1 MSTPHQLRRP
11 ATPEAI
17 DHAFGLFKSK
27 AKRNIDLSQF
37 TTYKVGGSA
46 ALHMV
51 VSSVDDLYL
60 VSAVLAEVEL
70 PILVIGRGSNLL
82 ISDSGF
88 KGLALTIGGLA
99 DYVDLPNRDEDPEV
113 EPIALFGGSVA
124 LPVAARQSVARGLT
138 GFEWGVGVP
147 GSVGGAVRMNA
158 GGHGSDM
165 ASSLTSVR
173 MFHLRKGLEAHVNA
187 VDLGL
192 RFRGSALDD
201 HHVVLSATV
210 DLEWSKA
217 PEASEAELQEV
228 VRWRRE
234 NQPGGQN
241 AGSVFVNP
249 EPGKVSAGAVIDE
262 LGMRGLRVGS
272 AQVSEKHA
280 NFIQAD
286 VGGSAQDVV
295 ALMAEVRRRVR
306 DERGYVLRSE
316 IRLVGFEDETDPAVV
331 DLINKDS
338 DVGVSTIRL
347 EQVFEKSSTAN
358 ETTDGT
364 IPVSVLNGEVVR
376 IIDSDVS
383 DEVLEELRDAF
394 GRDATRDVTRS
405 ITRDSTSGVARDA
418 TIVPITSATGNQT
431 SPTVAPSDGP
441 VQPAERVVIVDDDL
455 RIVTD
460 DDFPADTMSQ
470 SVHRAP
476 TSTRVAIF
484 DDESLPGSG
493 DGSAESAVIIDGT
506 AWTELSFARRV
517 INGAKQ
523 LFTMR
528 GVNRRKQL
536 LVVGGSLVASV
547 VLVLIVLASPLVAV
561 RSIDVEG
568 ARYANATL
576 IETVSKS
583 LRGKSVLTVDT
594 NAAQKLLETD
604 PWIESVRI
612 KTYLPSRAVIEI
624 NERVPV
630 AWFLGVDNQGRVID
644 QDGRVLAVVNG
655 RPTEYMLIDGI
666 GPNLIAGAMASE
678 SYKAAAQLAMSLPD
692 EIRPVVKNMGV
703 NGPNQVTMT
712 LLTGAVVKF
721 GEPVD
726 LRNKLVNV
734 VVILRRQDINQI
746 AGIDVSSGT
755 PVVSSP

>member
-1 MSTPHQLRRP
+1 VSTPHQLRRP
-11 ATPEAI
+11 ATPEAVE
-17 DHAFGLFKSK
+17 HAFDLFKSK
-27 AKRNIDLSQF
+27 AKRNVDLSQF
-37 TTYKVGGSA
+37 TTYKVGGTA
-46 ALHMV
+46 ALHMM
-51 VSSVDDLYL
+51 VSSIDDLYL

-99 DYVDLPNRDEDPEV
+99 DYVDLPNRDEEPEV

-210 DLEWSKA
+210 DLEWSKS

-316 IRLVGFEDETDPAVV
+316 IRLVGFEDETDSAIV

-338 DVGVSTIRL
+338 EVGVSTIRL
-347 EQVFEKSSTAN
+347 EQVFDKSSTAN

-364 IPVSVLNGEVVR
+364 IPVSVLNGEVIR

-394 GRDATRDVTRS
+394 GRDVTRD
-405 ITRDSTSGVARDA
+405 ITRDITSGVARDA
-418 TIVPITSATGNQT
+418 TIVPITSAT
-431 SPTVAPSDGP
+431 SDKP
-441 VQPAERVVIVDDDL
+441 AQPAERVVIVDDDL

-484 DDESLPGSG
+484 DDELMPGG
-493 DGSAESAVIIDGT
+493 DVDGSSSGAVIIDGT

-517 INGAKQ
+517 INGTKQ
-523 LFTMR
+523 LIKMR

-536 LVVGGSLVASV
+536 LVVGGSLVAGV
-547 VLVLIVLASPLVAV
+547 VVILIVLASPIVAV
-561 RSIDVEG
+561 RNIDIEG
-568 ARYANATL
+568 AKYANATL

-612 KTYLPSRAVIEI
+612 KTYLPGRAVIEI

-655 RPTEYMLIDGI
+655 RPTEYMLIDGT

>member
-11 ATPEAI
+11 ATPDAI
-17 DHAFGLFKSK
+17 EHAFGLFSAK
-27 AKRNIDLSQF
+27 AKRNVDLAQF
-37 TTYKVGGSA
+37 TTYKVGGTA
-46 ALHMV
+46 ALHMM
-51 VSSVDDLYL
+51 VSSIDDLYL

-88 KGLALTIGGLA
+88 KGLAITMSGLA
-99 DYVDLPNRDEDPEV
+99 DYVDLPNRDEDPGV

-173 MFHLRKGLEAHVNA
+173 MFHLRKGREAHVNA

-210 DLEWSKA
+210 DLEWSKS

-249 EPGKVSAGAVIDE
+249 EPGKVSAGAVIDD
-262 LGMRGLRVGS
+262 LGMRGMRVGS
-272 AQVSEKHA
+272 AEVSEKHA

-286 VGGSAQDVV
+286 VGGNAQDVV

-316 IRLVGFEDETDPAVV
+316 IRLIGFEDETDPVIV

-338 DVGVSTIRL
+338 EIGVSTIRL
-347 EQVFEKSSTAN
+347 EQVFDKSSTAN

-394 GRDATRDVTRS
+394 GRDAT
-405 ITRDSTSGVARDA
+405 
-418 TIVPITSATGNQT
+418 IVPITSATGNQT
-431 SPTVAPSDGP
+431 SPTLAPINKP

-476 TSTRVAIF
+476 TSTRIAIF
-484 DDESLPGSG
+484 DDESLPGSSDDSA
-493 DGSAESAVIIDGT
+493 DGAVIIDGT

-517 INGAKQ
+517 INGTKQ

-536 LVVGGSLVASV
+536 LVVGSSLVASV
-547 VLVLIVLASPLVAV
+547 VFVLIVLASPLVAV
-561 RSIDVEG
+561 RNVDIEG
-568 ARYANATL
+568 AKYANATL

-612 KTYLPSRAVIEI
+612 KTYLPGRAVIEI
-624 NERVPV
+624 NERTPV

-655 RPTEYMLIDGI
+655 RPTEYMLIDGT
-666 GPNLIAGAMASE
+666 GPNLIAGAIASE

>member
-11 ATPEAI
+11 ATSEAI
-17 DHAFGLFKSK
+17 DHAFGLFNAK
-27 AKRNIDLSQF
+27 AKRDVDLSQY
-37 TTYKVGGSA
+37 TTYKVGGTA
-46 ALHMV
+46 ALHMTV
-51 VSSVDDLYL
+51 ASIDDLYL
-60 VSAVLAEVEL
+60 VGAVLAEVEL
-70 PILVIGRGSNLL
+70 PVLVIGRGSNLL

-88 KGLALTIGGLA
+88 HGLALTIGGLA
-99 DYVDLPNRDEDPEV
+99 DYVDLPNRDEDPNV

-124 LPVAARQSVARGLT
+124 LPVASRQSVARGLT

-210 DLEWSKA
+210 DLEWSKSQ
-217 PEASEAELQEV
+217 EASEAELQEV

-249 EPGKVSAGAVIDE
+249 EPGKVSAGEVIDE
-262 LGMRGLRVGS
+262 LGMRGLRIGS

-286 VGGSAQDVV
+286 ENGSALDVV
-295 ALMAEVRRRVR
+295 ALMAEIRRRVR

-316 IRLVGFEDETDPAVV
+316 IRLVGFEDATDPAIVE
-331 DLINKDS
+331 LLNKDS
-338 DVGVSTIRL
+338 EVGVSTIRL
-347 EQVFEKSSTAN
+347 EQVFEKSSTSH

-364 IPVSVLNGEVVR
+364 IPVSVLNGEVIR
-376 IIDSDVS
+376 IIDSDLS
-383 DEVLEELRDAF
+383 EEVLEELREAF
-394 GRDATRDVTRS
+394 GRDATRD
-405 ITRDSTSGVARDA
+405 ITRDA
-418 TIVPITSATGNQT
+418 TIVPITSATSNPT
-431 SPTVAPSDGP
+431 SPSTVPDAEPIA
-441 VQPAERVVIVDDDL
+441 PAERVVIVDDDL

-484 DDESLPGSG
+484 DDELMPGG
-493 DGSAESAVIIDGT
+493 DVDGSSSGAVIIDGT
-506 AWTELSFARRV
+506 AWSELSLARRV

-523 LFTMR
+523 LVNMR

-536 LVVGGSLVASV
+536 LIVGGSLVAGV
-547 VLVLIVLASPLVAV
+547 VLILIVLASPIVAV
-561 RSIDVEG
+561 RNIDIEG
-568 ARYANATL
+568 AKYANSTL

-612 KTYLPSRAVIEI
+612 KTYLPGRAVIEI
-624 NERVPV
+624 QERLPV

-655 RPTEYMLIDGI
+655 RPTEYMLIDGT

-678 SYKAAAQLAMSLPD
+678 SYAAAAQLAMSLPD
-692 EIRPVVKNMGV
+692 EIRPVVRNMGV

-712 LLTGAVVKF
+712 LITGAVVKF

>member
-1 MSTPHQLRRP
+1 MSTPHHLRRP
-11 ATPEAI
+11 ATQEAI
-17 DHAFGLFKSK
+17 DHAFGLFNAK
-27 AKRNIDLSQF
+27 AKRNVDLSQY
-37 TTYKVGGSA
+37 TTYKVGGTA
-46 ALHMV
+46 ALHMTV
-51 VSSVDDLYL
+51 ASIDDLYL
-60 VSAVLAEVEL
+60 VSAVLAEVAL

-88 KGLALTIGGLA
+88 QGLALTIGGLA
-99 DYVDLPNRDEDPEV
+99 DYVDLPNREEDPEV

-210 DLEWSKA
+210 DLEWSKSQ
-217 PEASEAELQEV
+217 EASEAELQEV

-249 EPGKVSAGAVIDE
+249 EPGKVSAGEVIDE
-262 LGMRGLRVGS
+262 LGMRGLRIGS
-272 AQVSEKHA
+272 AHVSEKHA

-286 VGGSAQDVV
+286 ENGSAHDVV
-295 ALMAEVRRRVR
+295 ALMAEIRRRVR

-316 IRLVGFEDETDPAVV
+316 IRLVGFEDVTDPAIVE
-331 DLINKDS
+331 LLNKDS
-338 DVGVSTIRL
+338 EVGVSTIRL

-364 IPVSVLNGEVVR
+364 IPASVLNGEVIR
-376 IIDSDVS
+376 IVDADVS
-383 DEVLEELRDAF
+383 EEVLDELREAF
-394 GRDATRDVTRS
+394 GRDATRD
-405 ITRDSTSGVARDA
+405 ITRDA
-418 TIVPITSATGNQT
+418 TIVPITSAGSNAT
-431 SPTVAPSDGP
+431 SITQVPTSEPS
-441 VQPAERVVIVDDDL
+441 QPAERVVIVDDDL

-484 DDESLPGSG
+484 DDELMPGGLDDADVSASG
-493 DGSAESAVIIDGT
+493 GVIINGT
-506 AWTELSFARRV
+506 SWTELSPLRRF
-517 INGAKQ
+517 INGAKR
-523 LFTMR
+523 LVNMR
-528 GVNRRKQL
+528 GVNPRKQL
-536 LVVGGSLVASV
+536 LVAGGSLVAV
-547 VLVLIVLASPLVAV
+547 VVFVLIVLASPIVAV
-561 RSIDVEG
+561 RNIDIEG
-568 ARYANATL
+568 VKYANSTL

-604 PWIESVRI
+604 PWIESARI
-612 KTYLPSRAVIEI
+612 KTYLPGRAVIEI

-678 SYKAAAQLAMSLPD
+678 SYTAAAQLAMSLPD

-721 GEPVD
+721 GEPID

>member
-17 DHAFGLFKSK
+17 EHAFILFKSK
-27 AKRNIDLSQF
+27 AKRNVDLSQF
-37 TTYKVGGSA
+37 TTYKVGGTA
-46 ALHMV
+46 ALHMM
-51 VSSVDDLYL
+51 VSSIDDLYL

-99 DYVDLPNRDEDPEV
+99 DYVDLPNRDEEPEV

-165 ASSLTSVR
+165 ASSVTSVR

-210 DLEWSKA
+210 DLEWSKS

-262 LGMRGLRVGS
+262 LGMRGMRVGS
-272 AQVSEKHA
+272 AEVSEKHA

-286 VGGSAQDVV
+286 VDGSAQDVV

-316 IRLVGFEDETDPAVV
+316 IRLIGFEDETDPVIV

-338 DVGVSTIRL
+338 EIGVSTIRL
-347 EQVFEKSSTAN
+347 EQVFDKSSTAN

-394 GRDATRDVTRS
+394 GRDAT
-405 ITRDSTSGVARDA
+405 
-418 TIVPITSATGNQT
+418 IVPITSATGNQT
-431 SPTVAPSDGP
+431 SPTLAPSNKP

-476 TSTRVAIF
+476 TSTRIAIF
-484 DDESLPGSG
+484 DDESLPGSSDDSA
-493 DGSAESAVIIDGT
+493 DGAVIIDGT

-517 INGAKQ
+517 INGTKQ

-536 LVVGGSLVASV
+536 LVVGSSLVASV
-547 VLVLIVLASPLVAV
+547 VFVLIVLASPLVAV
-561 RSIDVEG
+561 RNIDIEG
-568 ARYANATL
+568 AKYANATL

>member
-17 DHAFGLFKSK
+17 DHAFGLFNAK
-27 AKRNIDLSQF
+27 AKRNVDLSQF
-37 TTYKVGGSA
+37 TTYKVGGTA
-46 ALHMV
+46 ALHMTV
-51 VSSVDDLYL
+51 ASIDDLYL

-88 KGLALTIGGLA
+88 RGLALTIGGLA
-99 DYVDLPNRDEDPEV
+99 DYVDLPNRDEDPNV
-113 EPIALFGGSVA
+113 EPIALFGGSIA
-124 LPVAARQSVARGLT
+124 LPVASRQSVARGLT

-210 DLEWSKA
+210 DLEWSKSQ
-217 PEASEAELQEV
+217 EASEAELQEV

-249 EPGKVSAGAVIDE
+249 EPGKVSAGEVIDE
-262 LGMRGLRVGS
+262 LGMRGLRIGS

-286 VGGSAQDVV
+286 ENGSANDVV
-295 ALMAEVRRRVR
+295 ALMAEIRRRVR

-316 IRLVGFEDETDPAVV
+316 IRLVGFEDATDPAIVE
-331 DLINKDS
+331 LLNKDS
-338 DVGVSTIRL
+338 EVGVSTIRL
-347 EQVFEKSSTAN
+347 EQVFDKSSTAN

-364 IPVSVLNGEVVR
+364 IPVSVLNGEVIR

-383 DEVLEELRDAF
+383 EEVLEELREAF
-394 GRDATRDVTRS
+394 GRDATRD
-405 ITRDSTSGVARDA
+405 ITRDA
-418 TIVPITSATGNQT
+418 TIVPITSATANPT
-431 SPTVAPSDGP
+431 SVTKVPNVEPVA
-441 VQPAERVVIVDDDL
+441 PAERVVIVDDDL

-484 DDESLPGSG
+484 DDEMNPGGEVDG
-493 DGSAESAVIIDGT
+493 DGSSSGAVIIGGT
-506 AWTELSFARRV
+506 AWTEMSLARRV

-523 LFTMR
+523 LTKMR

-536 LVVGGSLVASV
+536 LVVGGSLVAGV
-547 VLVLIVLASPLVAV
+547 VFVLIVLASPIVAV
-561 RSIDVEG
+561 RNIDVEG
-568 ARYANATL
+568 AKYANPTL

-612 KTYLPSRAVIEI
+612 KTYLPGRAVIEI

-655 RPTEYMLIDGI
+655 RPTEYMLIDGT
-666 GPNLIAGAMASE
+666 GPNLIAGAMAAE
-678 SYKAAAQLAMSLPD
+678 SYAAAAQLAMSLPD

>member
-1 MSTPHQLRRP
+1 VSTPHQLRRP
-11 ATPEAI
+11 ASPEAI

-27 AKRNIDLSQF
+27 AKRDVDVSQY
-37 TTYKVGGSA
+37 TTYKVGGNA
-46 ALHMV
+46 ALHTV
-51 VSSVDDLYL
+51 VTSLEDLYL

-88 KGLALTIGGLA
+88 QGLAMTLSGLA
-99 DYVDLPNRDEDPEV
+99 DYVDLPNREEDPEM

-173 MFHLRKGLEAHVNA
+173 LFHLRKGLEAHVNA

-201 HHVVLSATV
+201 HHIVLSATV
-210 DLEWSKA
+210 DLEWSQSQ
-217 PEASEAELQEV
+217 EASEAELQEV

-249 EPGKVSAGAVIDE
+249 EPGTVSAGAVIDE

-286 VGGSAQDVV
+286 EGGSARDVV
-295 ALMAEVRRRVR
+295 ALMAEIRRRVR

-316 IRLVGFEDETDPAVV
+316 IRLVGFENEVEPSVI
-331 DLINKDS
+331 DLLNKDS
-338 DVGVSTIRL
+338 EVGVSTIRL
-347 EQVFEKSSTAN
+347 EQVFDKSTVTN
-358 ETTDGT
+358 ETTDAS
-364 IPVSVLNGEVVR
+364 IPLLVLNGEVVR
-376 IIDSDVS
+376 IVDSDVS
-383 DEVLEELRDAF
+383 DEVLEELREAF
-394 GRDATRDVTRS
+394 GRDSTRD
-405 ITRDSTSGVARDA
+405 IARDA
-418 TIVPITSATGNQT
+418 TIVPITSATDIDASLT
-431 SPTVAPSDGP
+431 ESTHIELAPPT
-441 VQPAERVVIVDDDL
+441 ERVVIVDDDL

-484 DDESLPGSG
+484 DDELMPGDEADDDGSG
-493 DGSAESAVIIDGT
+493 PSAVIIDGT
-506 AWTELSFARRV
+506 AWAELSTVRRLM
-517 INGAKQ
+517 NGAKQ
-523 LFTMR
+523 LVKMR

-536 LVVGGSLVASV
+536 LVVGGSLVAFV
-547 VLVLIVLASPLVAV
+547 VFVLIVLASPIVAV
-561 RSIDVEG
+561 RNIDIQGVK
-568 ARYANATL
+568 YANTTL
-576 IETVSKS
+576 IQTVSKN

-604 PWIESVRI
+604 PWIESARI
-612 KTYLPSRAVIEI
+612 KTYLPGRAVIEVH
-624 NERVPV
+624 ERVPV
-630 AWFLGVDNQGRVID
+630 AWFLGIDNQGRVID
-644 QDGRVLAVVNG
+644 QNGRVLAVVNG
-655 RPTEYMLIDGI
+655 RPTEYMLIDGM

-678 SYKAAAQLAMSLPD
+678 SYAAAAQLAMSLPD

-712 LLTGAVVKF
+712 LLTGAIVKF

>member
-17 DHAFGLFKSK
+17 DHAFGLFNAK
-27 AKRNIDLSQF
+27 AKRNVDLSQY
-37 TTYKVGGSA
+37 TTYKVGGAA
-46 ALHMV
+46 ALHMLV
-51 VSSVDDLYL
+51 TSIDDLYL
-60 VSAVLAEVEL
+60 VSAVLAEVPL

-82 ISDSGF
+82 VSDSGF
-88 KGLALTIGGLA
+88 QGLALTISGLA
-99 DYVDLPNRDEDPEV
+99 DYVDLPNRDEDPEI

-210 DLEWSKA
+210 DLEWSKSQ
-217 PEASEAELQEV
+217 EASEAELQEV

-249 EPGKVSAGAVIDE
+249 EPGKVSAGEVIDE

-286 VGGSAQDVV
+286 ENGSAHDVV
-295 ALMAEVRRRVR
+295 ALMAEIRRRVR

-316 IRLVGFEDETDPAVV
+316 IRLVGFEDATDPAIVE
-331 DLINKDS
+331 LLNKDS
-338 DVGVSTIRL
+338 EVGVSTIRL
-347 EQVFEKSSTAN
+347 EQVFEKSSAAN

-364 IPVSVLNGEVVR
+364 IPAAVLNGDVIR
-376 IIDSDVS
+376 IVDSDVS
-383 DEVLEELRDAF
+383 DEVLEELREAF
-394 GRDATRDVTRS
+394 GRDSTRD
-405 ITRDSTSGVARDA
+405 ITRDA
-418 TIVPITSATGNQT
+418 TIVPITNAGNTATGLTQ
-431 SPTVAPSDGP
+431 APQQEPS
-441 VQPAERVVIVDDDL
+441 QPAERVVIVDDDL

-470 SVHRAP
+470 TVNRAP

-484 DDESLPGSG
+484 DDEIIPGG
-493 DGSAESAVIIDGT
+493 DGEVDGSVSGAVIIDGT
-506 AWTELSFARRV
+506 AWTELSPLRRF

-523 LFTMR
+523 LVKMR
-528 GVNRRKQL
+528 GVNRRKQI
-536 LVVGGSLVASV
+536 LVVGGSLIAGV
-547 VLVLIVLASPLVAV
+547 VVVLIVLASPIVAV
-561 RSIDVEG
+561 RNIDIEG
-568 ARYANATL
+568 AKYANSTL

-594 NAAQKLLETD
+594 NSAQKLLETD

-612 KTYLPSRAVIEI
+612 KTYLPGRAVIEI

-655 RPTEYMLIDGI
+655 RPTEYMLIDGT
-666 GPNLIAGAMASE
+666 GPNLIAGAMASD
-678 SYKAAAQLAMSLPD
+678 SYAAAAQLAMSLPD

-703 NGPNQVTMT
+703 DGPNQVTMT

-721 GEPVD
+721 GEPID

>member
-17 DHAFGLFKSK
+17 DHAFGLFNAK
-27 AKRNIDLSQF
+27 AKRNVDLSQY
-37 TTYKVGGSA
+37 TTYKVGGTA
-46 ALHMV
+46 ALHMTV
-51 VSSVDDLYL
+51 ASIDDLYL

-88 KGLALTIGGLA
+88 RGLALTIGGLA
-99 DYVDLPNRDEDPEV
+99 DYVDLPNRDEDPNV
-113 EPIALFGGSVA
+113 EPIALFGGSIA
-124 LPVAARQSVARGLT
+124 LPVASRQSVARGLT

-210 DLEWSKA
+210 DLEWSKSQ
-217 PEASEAELQEV
+217 EASEAELQEV

-249 EPGKVSAGAVIDE
+249 EPGKVSAGEVIDE
-262 LGMRGLRVGS
+262 LGMRGLRIGS

-286 VGGSAQDVV
+286 ENGSANDVV
-295 ALMAEVRRRVR
+295 ALMAEIRRRVR

-316 IRLVGFEDETDPAVV
+316 IRLVGFEDATDPAIVE
-331 DLINKDS
+331 LLNKDS
-338 DVGVSTIRL
+338 EVGVSTIRL
-347 EQVFEKSSTAN
+347 EQVFDKSSTAN

-364 IPVSVLNGEVVR
+364 IPVSVLNGEVIR

-383 DEVLEELRDAF
+383 EEVLEELREAF
-394 GRDATRDVTRS
+394 GRDATRD
-405 ITRDSTSGVARDA
+405 ITRDAS
-418 TIVPITSATGNQT
+418 IVPITSATANPT
-431 SPTVAPSDGP
+431 SVTKVPDVEPVA
-441 VQPAERVVIVDDDL
+441 PAERVVIVDDDL

-484 DDESLPGSG
+484 DDEMNPGSEVDG
-493 DGSAESAVIIDGT
+493 DGSSSGAVIIGGT
-506 AWTELSFARRV
+506 AWTEMSLARRV

-523 LFTMR
+523 LTKMR

-536 LVVGGSLVASV
+536 LVVGGSLVAGV
-547 VLVLIVLASPLVAV
+547 VFVLIVLASPIVAV
-561 RSIDVEG
+561 RNIDVEG
-568 ARYANATL
+568 AKYANSTL

-612 KTYLPSRAVIEI
+612 KTYLPGRAVIEI

-655 RPTEYMLIDGI
+655 RPTEYMLIDGT

-678 SYKAAAQLAMSLPD
+678 SYAAAAQLAMSLPD
-692 EIRPVVKNMGV
+692 EIRPVVRNMGV

>member
-11 ATPEAI
+11 ATSEAI
-17 DHAFGLFKSK
+17 EHAFGLFNAK
-27 AKRNIDLSQF
+27 AKRNVDLSQF
-37 TTYKVGGSA
+37 TTYKVGGTA
-46 ALHMV
+46 ALHMM
-51 VSSVDDLYL
+51 VSSIDDLYL

-99 DYVDLPNRDEDPEV
+99 DYVDLPNRDEDPGV

-210 DLEWSKA
+210 DLEWSNS

-249 EPGKVSAGAVIDE
+249 EPGRVSAGAVIDE

-316 IRLVGFEDETDPAVV
+316 IRLVGFEEEADPSIV

-338 DVGVSTIRL
+338 EVGVSTIRL
-347 EQVFEKSSTAN
+347 EQVFDKSVSAN

-394 GRDATRDVTRS
+394 GRDATRD
-405 ITRDSTSGVARDA
+405 ITRDITSGVARDA
-418 TIVPITSATGNQT
+418 TIIPI
-431 SPTVAPSDGP
+431 
-441 VQPAERVVIVDDDL
+441 QPAERVVIVDDDL

-484 DDESLPGSG
+484 DDESLPGSVDDSA
-493 DGSAESAVIIDGT
+493 DGAVIIDGT
-506 AWTELSFARRV
+506 AWTELSFTRRV
-517 INGAKQ
+517 INGTKQ

-547 VLVLIVLASPLVAV
+547 VFVLIVLASPLVAV
-561 RSIDVEG
+561 RNIDIEG
-568 ARYANATL
+568 AKYANATL

>member
-11 ATPEAI
+11 ASPEAI
-17 DHAFGLFKSK
+17 DHAFGLFNAK
-27 AKRNIDLSQF
+27 AKRNVDLSQY
-37 TTYKVGGSA
+37 TTYKVGGTA
-46 ALHMV
+46 ALHMTV
-51 VSSVDDLYL
+51 ASIDDLYL

-82 ISDSGF
+82 VSDSGF
-88 KGLALTIGGLA
+88 QGLALTIGGLA
-99 DYVDLPNRDEDPEV
+99 DYVDLPNREEDPDV

-124 LPVAARQSVARGLT
+124 LPVASRQSVARGLT

-210 DLEWSKA
+210 DLEWSKSQ
-217 PEASEAELQEV
+217 EASEAELQEV

-249 EPGKVSAGAVIDE
+249 EPGKVSAGEVIDE

-286 VGGSAQDVV
+286 ENGSAHDVV
-295 ALMAEVRRRVR
+295 ALMAEIRRRVR

-316 IRLVGFEDETDPAVV
+316 IRLVGFEDATDPAIVE
-331 DLINKDS
+331 LLNKDS
-338 DVGVSTIRL
+338 EVGVSTIRL
-347 EQVFEKSSTAN
+347 EQVFDKSSTGN

-364 IPVSVLNGEVVR
+364 IPASVLSGEVIR
-376 IIDSDVS
+376 IVDSDVS
-383 DEVLEELRDAF
+383 EEVLDELREAF
-394 GRDATRDVTRS
+394 GRDATRD
-405 ITRDSTSGVARDA
+405 ITRDA
-418 TIVPITSATGNQT
+418 TIVPITSATSNPT
-431 SPTVAPSDGP
+431 SSTKVPDAEP
-441 VQPAERVVIVDDDL
+441 VVPAERVVIVDDDL

-484 DDESLPGSG
+484 DDELMPSG
-493 DGSAESAVIIDGT
+493 EIDSDVSVSGAVIIDGT
-506 AWTELSFARRV
+506 AWTELSPLRRF

-523 LFTMR
+523 LVNMR

-536 LVVGGSLVASV
+536 LVVGGSLVAFV
-547 VLVLIVLASPLVAV
+547 VFVLIVLASPIVAV
-561 RSIDVEG
+561 RNIDIEG
-568 ARYANATL
+568 VKYANSTL

-612 KTYLPSRAVIEI
+612 KTYLPGRAVIEI

-655 RPTEYMLIDGI
+655 RPTEYMLIDGT

-678 SYKAAAQLAMSLPD
+678 SYTAAAQLAMSLPD
-692 EIRPVVKNMGV
+692 EIRPVVKSMGV

>member
-1 MSTPHQLRRP
+1 VSTPHQLRRP

-17 DHAFGLFKSK
+17 DHAFGLFNAK
-27 AKRNIDLSQF
+27 AKRNVDLSQY
-37 TTYKVGGSA
+37 TTYKVGGTA
-46 ALHMV
+46 ALHMIV
-51 VSSVDDLYL
+51 TSIDDLYL

-82 ISDSGF
+82 VSDTGF
-88 KGLALTIGGLA
+88 QGLALTIGGLA
-99 DYVDLPNRDEDPEV
+99 DYVDLPNRDEDPNV

-124 LPVAARQSVARGLT
+124 LPVASRQSVARGLT

-210 DLEWSKA
+210 DLEWSKSQ
-217 PEASEAELQEV
+217 EASEAELQEV

-249 EPGKVSAGAVIDE
+249 EPGKVSAGEVIDE
-262 LGMRGLRVGS
+262 LGMRGLRIGS

-286 VGGSAQDVV
+286 ENGSALDVV
-295 ALMAEVRRRVR
+295 ALMAEIRRRVR

-316 IRLVGFEDETDPAVV
+316 IRLVGFEDATDPAIVE
-331 DLINKDS
+331 LLNKDS
-338 DVGVSTIRL
+338 EVGVSTIRL

-364 IPVSVLNGEVVR
+364 IPVSVLNGEVIR

-383 DEVLEELRDAF
+383 EEVLEELREAF
-394 GRDATRDVTRS
+394 GRDATRD
-405 ITRDSTSGVARDA
+405 ITRDA
-418 TIVPITSATGNQT
+418 TIVPITSATAHPT
-431 SPTVAPSDGP
+431 SPTKVPDAEPVA
-441 VQPAERVVIVDDDL
+441 PAERVVIVDDDL

-484 DDESLPGSG
+484 DDELMPGDHV
-493 DGSAESAVIIDGT
+493 DGSSSGAVIIDGT
-506 AWTELSFARRV
+506 AWTELSLVRRV
-517 INGAKQ
+517 INSAKQ
-523 LFTMR
+523 LIKLR

-536 LVVGGSLVASV
+536 LVVGGSLVAGV
-547 VLVLIVLASPLVAV
+547 VLILIVLASPIVAV
-561 RSIDVEG
+561 RNIDIEG
-568 ARYANATL
+568 AKYANSTL

-594 NAAQKLLETD
+594 NAAQRLLETD

-612 KTYLPSRAVIEI
+612 KTYLPGRAVIEI
-624 NERVPV
+624 QERTPV

-655 RPTEYMLIDGI
+655 RPTEYMLIDGT

-678 SYKAAAQLAMSLPD
+678 SYAAAAQLAMSLPD

>member
-11 ATPEAI
+11 ATSEAI
-17 DHAFGLFKSK
+17 EHAFGLFNSR
-27 AKRNIDLSQF
+27 AKRNVDLSQF
-37 TTYKVGGSA
+37 TTYKVGGTA
-46 ALHMV
+46 ALHMM
-51 VSSVDDLYL
+51 VSSIDDLYL

-88 KGLALTIGGLA
+88 KGLAITMSGLA
-99 DYVDLPNRDEDPEV
+99 DYVDLPNREEDPGV

-210 DLEWSKA
+210 DLEWSNS

-306 DERGYVLRSE
+306 DERGYILRSE
-316 IRLVGFEDETDPAVV
+316 IRLVGFEDATDPAIV

-338 DVGVSTIRL
+338 EVGVSTIRL
-347 EQVFEKSSTAN
+347 EQVFDKSVSAN

-376 IIDSDVS
+376 IVDSDVS

-394 GRDATRDVTRS
+394 GRDATRD
-405 ITRDSTSGVARDA
+405 ITRDITSGVARDA
-418 TIVPITSATGNQT
+418 TIIPI
-431 SPTVAPSDGP
+431 
-441 VQPAERVVIVDDDL
+441 QPAERVVIVDDDL

-484 DDESLPGSG
+484 DDESLPGSVDDSA
-493 DGSAESAVIIDGT
+493 DGAVIIDGT
-506 AWTELSFARRV
+506 AWTELSFTRRV
-517 INGAKQ
+517 INGTKQ

-547 VLVLIVLASPLVAV
+547 VFVLIVLASPLVAV
-561 RSIDVEG
+561 RNIDIEG
-568 ARYANATL
+568 AKYANATL

>member
-11 ATPEAI
+11 ATSEAI
-17 DHAFGLFKSK
+17 DHAFGLFNAK
-27 AKRNIDLSQF
+27 AKRDVDLSQY
-37 TTYKVGGSA
+37 TTYKVGGTA
-46 ALHMV
+46 ALHMTV
-51 VSSVDDLYL
+51 ASIDDLYL
-60 VSAVLAEVEL
+60 VGAVLAEVEL
-70 PILVIGRGSNLL
+70 PVLVIGRGSNLL

-88 KGLALTIGGLA
+88 HGLALTIGGLA
-99 DYVDLPNRDEDPEV
+99 DYVDLPNRDEDPNV

-124 LPVAARQSVARGLT
+124 LPVASRQSVARGLT

-210 DLEWSKA
+210 DLEWSKSQ
-217 PEASEAELQEV
+217 EASEAELQEV

-249 EPGKVSAGAVIDE
+249 EPGKVSAGEVIDE
-262 LGMRGLRVGS
+262 LGMRGLRIGS

-286 VGGSAQDVV
+286 ENGSALDVV
-295 ALMAEVRRRVR
+295 ALMAEIRRRVR

-316 IRLVGFEDETDPAVV
+316 IRLVGFEDATDPAIVE
-331 DLINKDS
+331 LLNKDS
-338 DVGVSTIRL
+338 EVGVSTIRL
-347 EQVFEKSSTAN
+347 EQVFEKSSTSH

-364 IPVSVLNGEVVR
+364 IPVSVLNGEVIR
-376 IIDSDVS
+376 IIDSDLS
-383 DEVLEELRDAF
+383 EEVLEELREAF
-394 GRDATRDVTRS
+394 GRDATRD
-405 ITRDSTSGVARDA
+405 ITRDA
-418 TIVPITSATGNQT
+418 TIVPITSATSNPT
-431 SPTVAPSDGP
+431 SPSTVPDAEPIA
-441 VQPAERVVIVDDDL
+441 PAERVVIVDDDL

-484 DDESLPGSG
+484 DDELMPGG
-493 DGSAESAVIIDGT
+493 DVDGSSSGAVIIDGT
-506 AWTELSFARRV
+506 AWSELSLARRV

-523 LFTMR
+523 LVKMR

-536 LVVGGSLVASV
+536 LIVGGSLVAGV
-547 VLVLIVLASPLVAV
+547 VLILIVLASPIVAV
-561 RSIDVEG
+561 RNIDIEG
-568 ARYANATL
+568 AKYANSTL
-576 IETVSKS
+576 IGTVSKS

-612 KTYLPSRAVIEI
+612 KTYLPGRAVIEI
-624 NERVPV
+624 QERLPV

-655 RPTEYMLIDGI
+655 RPTEYMLIDGT

-678 SYKAAAQLAMSLPD
+678 SYAAAAQLAMSLPD
-692 EIRPVVKNMGV
+692 EIRPVVRNMGV

-712 LLTGAVVKF
+712 LITGAVVKF

>member
-11 ATPEAI
+11 ATPEALE
-17 DHAFGLFKSK
+17 HAFGMFGSR
-27 AKRNIDLSQF
+27 AKRNVDLSQF
-37 TTYKVGGSA
+37 TTYKVGGTA
-46 ALHMV
+46 ALHMM
-51 VSSVDDLYL
+51 VSSIDDLYL

-88 KGLALTIGGLA
+88 KGLAITMSGLA
-99 DYVDLPNRDEDPEV
+99 DYVDLPNRDEDPGV

-173 MFHLRKGLEAHVNA
+173 MFHLRKGREAHVNA

-210 DLEWSKA
+210 DLEWSKS

-262 LGMRGLRVGS
+262 LGMRGMRVGS
-272 AQVSEKHA
+272 AEVSEKHA

-286 VGGSAQDVV
+286 VGGNAQDVV

-316 IRLVGFEDETDPAVV
+316 IRLIGFEDETDPVIV

-338 DVGVSTIRL
+338 EIGVSTIRL
-347 EQVFEKSSTAN
+347 EQVFDKYSTAN

-394 GRDATRDVTRS
+394 GRDAT
-405 ITRDSTSGVARDA
+405 
-418 TIVPITSATGNQT
+418 IVPITSATGNQT
-431 SPTVAPSDGP
+431 SPTLAPSNKP

-476 TSTRVAIF
+476 TSTRIAIF
-484 DDESLPGSG
+484 DDESLPGSSDDSA
-493 DGSAESAVIIDGT
+493 DGAVIIDGT

-517 INGAKQ
+517 INGTKQ

-536 LVVGGSLVASV
+536 LVVGSSLVASV
-547 VLVLIVLASPLVAV
+547 VFVLIVLASPLVAV
-561 RSIDVEG
+561 RNIDIEG
-568 ARYANATL
+568 AKYANATL

>member
-11 ATPEAI
+11 ATPEAVE
-17 DHAFGLFKSK
+17 HAFDLFKSK
-27 AKRNIDLSQF
+27 AKRNVDLSQF
-37 TTYKVGGSA
+37 TTYKVGGTA
-46 ALHMV
+46 ALHMM
-51 VSSVDDLYL
+51 VSSIDDLYL

-99 DYVDLPNRDEDPEV
+99 DYVDLPNRDEEPEV

-165 ASSLTSVR
+165 ASSVTSVR

-210 DLEWSKA
+210 DLEWSKS

-316 IRLVGFEDETDPAVV
+316 IRLVGFEDETDSAIV

-338 DVGVSTIRL
+338 EVGVSTIRL
-347 EQVFEKSSTAN
+347 EQVFDKSSTAN

-364 IPVSVLNGEVVR
+364 IPVSVLNGEVIR

-394 GRDATRDVTRS
+394 GRDVTRD
-405 ITRDSTSGVARDA
+405 ITRDITSGVARDA
-418 TIVPITSATGNQT
+418 TIVPITSAT
-431 SPTVAPSDGP
+431 SDKP
-441 VQPAERVVIVDDDL
+441 AQPAERVVIVDDDL

-484 DDESLPGSG
+484 DDESLPGS
-493 DGSAESAVIIDGT
+493 DEDSAEGAVIIDGT

-517 INGAKQ
+517 INGTKQ
-523 LFTMR
+523 LFAMR

-536 LVVGGSLVASV
+536 LVVGGSLIAGV

-561 RSIDVEG
+561 RNIDIEG
-568 ARYANATL
+568 AKYANATL

-612 KTYLPSRAVIEI
+612 KTYLPGRAVIEI

>member
-11 ATPEAI
+11 ATPEALE
-17 DHAFGLFKSK
+17 HAFGMFGSK
-27 AKRNIDLSQF
+27 AKRNVDLSQF
-37 TTYKVGGSA
+37 TTYKVGGTA
-46 ALHMV
+46 ALHMM
-51 VSSVDDLYL
+51 VSSIDDLYL

-88 KGLALTIGGLA
+88 KGLAITMSGLA
-99 DYVDLPNRDEDPEV
+99 DYVDLPNRDEDPGA

-173 MFHLRKGLEAHVNA
+173 MFHLRKGREAHVNA

-210 DLEWSKA
+210 DLEWSKS

-262 LGMRGLRVGS
+262 LGMRGMRVGS
-272 AQVSEKHA
+272 AEVSEKHA

-286 VGGSAQDVV
+286 VGGNAQDVV

-316 IRLVGFEDETDPAVV
+316 IRLIGFEDETDPVIM

-338 DVGVSTIRL
+338 EIGVSTIRL
-347 EQVFEKSSTAN
+347 EQVFDKSSTAN

-394 GRDATRDVTRS
+394 GRDAT
-405 ITRDSTSGVARDA
+405 
-418 TIVPITSATGNQT
+418 IVPITSATGNQT
-431 SPTVAPSDGP
+431 SPTLAPSNKP

-476 TSTRVAIF
+476 TSTRIAIF
-484 DDESLPGSG
+484 DDESLPGSSDDSA
-493 DGSAESAVIIDGT
+493 DGAVIIDGT

-517 INGAKQ
+517 INGTKQ

-536 LVVGGSLVASV
+536 LVVGSSLVASV
-547 VLVLIVLASPLVAV
+547 VFVLIVLASPLVAV
-561 RSIDVEG
+561 RNIDIEG
-568 ARYANATL
+568 AKYANATL

>member
-17 DHAFGLFKSK
+17 DHAFGLFNAK
-27 AKRNIDLSQF
+27 AKRNVDLSQY
-37 TTYKVGGSA
+37 TTYKVGGTA
-46 ALHMV
+46 ALHMLV
-51 VSSVDDLYL
+51 TSIDDLYL
-60 VSAVLAEVEL
+60 VSAVLAEVPL

-82 ISDSGF
+82 VSDSGF
-88 KGLALTIGGLA
+88 QGLALTISGLA
-99 DYVDLPNRDEDPEV
+99 DYVDLPNRDEDPEI

-210 DLEWSKA
+210 DLEWSKSQ
-217 PEASEAELQEV
+217 EASEAELQEV

-249 EPGKVSAGAVIDE
+249 EPGKVSAGEVIDE

-286 VGGSAQDVV
+286 ENGSAHDVV
-295 ALMAEVRRRVR
+295 ALMAEIRRRVR

-316 IRLVGFEDETDPAVV
+316 IRLVGFEDATDPAIVE
-331 DLINKDS
+331 LLNKDS
-338 DVGVSTIRL
+338 EVGVSTIRL

-364 IPVSVLNGEVVR
+364 IPVAVLNGDVIR
-376 IIDSDVS
+376 IVDSDVS
-383 DEVLEELRDAF
+383 DEVLEELREAF
-394 GRDATRDVTRS
+394 GRDSTRD
-405 ITRDSTSGVARDA
+405 ITRDA
-418 TIVPITSATGNQT
+418 TIVPITNAGNSATGLTQ
-431 SPTVAPSDGP
+431 APQQDPS
-441 VQPAERVVIVDDDL
+441 QPAERVVIVDDDL

-484 DDESLPGSG
+484 DDEIMPSGEG
-493 DGSAESAVIIDGT
+493 DGDVSVSGAVIIDGT
-506 AWTELSFARRV
+506 AWTELSPRRRFV
-517 INGAKQ
+517 NGIKK
-523 LFTMR
+523 LIKMR
-528 GVNRRKQL
+528 GVNRRKQM
-536 LVVGGSLVASV
+536 LVVGGSLVACV
-547 VLVLIVLASPLVAV
+547 VVVLIVLASPIVAV
-561 RSIDVEG
+561 RNIEIEG
-568 ARYANATL
+568 AKYANSTL

-594 NAAQKLLETD
+594 NSAQKLLETD

-612 KTYLPSRAVIEI
+612 KTYLPGRAVIEI

-655 RPTEYMLIDGI
+655 RPTEYMLIDGT
-666 GPNLIAGAMASE
+666 GPNLIAGAMTSD
-678 SYKAAAQLAMSLPD
+678 SYAAAAQLAMSLPD
-692 EIRPVVKNMGV
+692 EIRPVIKNMGV
-703 NGPNQVTMT
+703 DGPNQVTMT

-734 VVILRRQDINQI
+734 VVILRRQNINQI

>member
-17 DHAFGLFKSK
+17 DHAFGLFNAK
-27 AKRNIDLSQF
+27 AKRNVDLSQY
-37 TTYKVGGSA
+37 TTYKVGGTA
-46 ALHMV
+46 ALHMTV
-51 VSSVDDLYL
+51 ASIDDLYL

-88 KGLALTIGGLA
+88 RGLALTIGGLA
-99 DYVDLPNRDEDPEV
+99 DYVDLPNRDEDPNV
-113 EPIALFGGSVA
+113 EPIALFGGSIA
-124 LPVAARQSVARGLT
+124 LPVASRQSVARGLT

-210 DLEWSKA
+210 DLEWSKSQ
-217 PEASEAELQEV
+217 EASEAELQEV

-249 EPGKVSAGAVIDE
+249 EPGKVSAGEVIDE
-262 LGMRGLRVGS
+262 LGMRGLRIGS

-286 VGGSAQDVV
+286 ENGSANDVV
-295 ALMAEVRRRVR
+295 ALMAEIRRRVR

-316 IRLVGFEDETDPAVV
+316 IRLVGFEDATDPAIVE
-331 DLINKDS
+331 LLNKDS
-338 DVGVSTIRL
+338 EVGVSTIRL
-347 EQVFEKSSTAN
+347 EQVFDKSSTAN

-364 IPVSVLNGEVVR
+364 IPVSVLNGEVIR

-383 DEVLEELRDAF
+383 EEVLEELREAF
-394 GRDATRDVTRS
+394 GRDATRD
-405 ITRDSTSGVARDA
+405 ITRDAS
-418 TIVPITSATGNQT
+418 IVPITSATANPT
-431 SPTVAPSDGP
+431 SVTKVPDVEPVA
-441 VQPAERVVIVDDDL
+441 PAERVVIVDDDL

-484 DDESLPGSG
+484 DDEMNPGSEVDG
-493 DGSAESAVIIDGT
+493 DGSSSGAVIIGGT
-506 AWTELSFARRV
+506 AWTEMSLARRV

-523 LFTMR
+523 LTKMR

-536 LVVGGSLVASV
+536 LVVGGSLVAGV
-547 VLVLIVLASPLVAV
+547 VFVLIVLASPIVAV
-561 RSIDVEG
+561 RNIDVEG
-568 ARYANATL
+568 AKYANSTL

-612 KTYLPSRAVIEI
+612 KTYLPGRAVIEI

-655 RPTEYMLIDGI
+655 RPTEYMLIDGT
-666 GPNLIAGAMASE
+666 GPNLIAGAMAAE
-678 SYKAAAQLAMSLPD
+678 SYAAAAQLAMSLPD

>member
-1 MSTPHQLRRP
+1 M
-11 ATPEAI
+11 
-17 DHAFGLFKSK
+17 
-27 AKRNIDLSQF
+27 
-37 TTYKVGGSA
+37 
-46 ALHMV
+46 M
-51 VSSVDDLYL
+51 VSSIDDLYL

-88 KGLALTIGGLA
+88 KGLAITMSGLA
-99 DYVDLPNRDEDPEV
+99 DYVDLPNRDEDPGV

-210 DLEWSKA
+210 DLEWSNS

-316 IRLVGFEDETDPAVV
+316 IRLVGFEDETDPSIV

-338 DVGVSTIRL
+338 EVGVSTIRL
-347 EQVFEKSSTAN
+347 EQVFDKSSTAN

-394 GRDATRDVTRS
+394 GRDATRDVTLNS
-405 ITRDSTSGVARDA
+405 TLNSTSGVARDA

-431 SPTVAPSDGP
+431 SPTLTPSDKP

-484 DDESLPGSG
+484 DDESLPGSVDDSA
-493 DGSAESAVIIDGT
+493 DGAVIIDGT

-517 INGAKQ
+517 INGTKQ

-547 VLVLIVLASPLVAV
+547 VFVLIVLASPLVAV
-561 RSIDVEG
+561 RNIDIEG
-568 ARYANATL
+568 AKYANATL

>member
-11 ATPEAI
+11 ATSEALE
-17 DHAFGLFKSK
+17 HAFGMFGSR
-27 AKRNIDLSQF
+27 AKRNVDLSQF
-37 TTYKVGGSA
+37 TTYKVGGTA
-46 ALHMV
+46 ALHMM
-51 VSSVDDLYL
+51 VSSIDDLYL

-88 KGLALTIGGLA
+88 KGLAITMSGLA
-99 DYVDLPNRDEDPEV
+99 DYLDFPNRDEDPGV

-173 MFHLRKGLEAHVNA
+173 IFHLRKGREAHVNA

-210 DLEWSKA
+210 DLEWSKS

-262 LGMRGLRVGS
+262 LGMRGMRVGS

-286 VGGSAQDVV
+286 VGGNAQDVV

-316 IRLVGFEDETDPAVV
+316 IRLIGFEDETDPVIV

-338 DVGVSTIRL
+338 EIGVSTIRL
-347 EQVFEKSSTAN
+347 EQVFDRSSTTN

-394 GRDATRDVTRS
+394 GRDAT
-405 ITRDSTSGVARDA
+405 
-418 TIVPITSATGNQT
+418 IVPITSATSNQT
-431 SPTVAPSDGP
+431 SPTLAPSNKP

-484 DDESLPGSG
+484 DDESLPGSSDDSA
-493 DGSAESAVIIDGT
+493 DGAVIIDGT

-517 INGAKQ
+517 INGTKQ

-536 LVVGGSLVASV
+536 LVVGSSLVASV
-547 VLVLIVLASPLVAV
+547 VFVLIVLASPLVAV
-561 RSIDVEG
+561 RNIDIEG
-568 ARYANATL
+568 AKYANATL

-678 SYKAAAQLAMSLPD
+678 SYKAAAQLAISLPD
-692 EIRPVVKNMGV
+692 EIRPVVKNMGI

-721 GEPVD
+721 GEPED

>member
-1 MSTPHQLRRP
+1 MSTPHHLRRP
-11 ATPEAI
+11 ATQEAI
-17 DHAFGLFKSK
+17 DHAFSLFNAK
-27 AKRNIDLSQF
+27 AKRNVDLSQY
-37 TTYKVGGSA
+37 TTYKVGGTA
-46 ALHMV
+46 ALHMAV
-51 VSSVDDLYL
+51 ASIDDLYL
-60 VSAVLAEVEL
+60 VSAVLAEVAL

-88 KGLALTIGGLA
+88 QGLALTIGGLA
-99 DYVDLPNRDEDPEV
+99 DYVDLPNREEDPEV

-210 DLEWSKA
+210 DLEWSKSQ
-217 PEASEAELQEV
+217 EASEAELQEV

-249 EPGKVSAGAVIDE
+249 EPGKVSAGEVIDE
-262 LGMRGLRVGS
+262 LGMRGLRIGS
-272 AQVSEKHA
+272 AHVSEKHA

-286 VGGSAQDVV
+286 ENGSAHDVV
-295 ALMAEVRRRVR
+295 ALMAEIRRRVR

-316 IRLVGFEDETDPAVV
+316 IRLIGFEDVTDPAIVE
-331 DLINKDS
+331 LLNKDS
-338 DVGVSTIRL
+338 EVGVSTIRL

-364 IPVSVLNGEVVR
+364 IPASVLNGEVIR
-376 IIDSDVS
+376 IVDADVS
-383 DEVLEELRDAF
+383 EEVLEELREAF
-394 GRDATRDVTRS
+394 GRDATRD
-405 ITRDSTSGVARDA
+405 ITRDA
-418 TIVPITSATGNQT
+418 TIVPITSAGSNAT
-431 SPTVAPSDGP
+431 SITQVPTSEPSQP
-441 VQPAERVVIVDDDL
+441 VERVVIVDDDL

-484 DDESLPGSG
+484 DDELMPGGLDDADVSASG
-493 DGSAESAVIIDGT
+493 GVIINGT
-506 AWTELSFARRV
+506 SWTELSPLSRF
-517 INGAKQ
+517 INGAKR
-523 LFTMR
+523 LVNMR
-528 GVNRRKQL
+528 GVNPRKQL
-536 LVVGGSLVASV
+536 LVAGGSLVAV
-547 VLVLIVLASPLVAV
+547 VVFVLIVLASPIVAV
-561 RSIDVEG
+561 RNIDIEG
-568 ARYANATL
+568 VKYANSTL

-604 PWIESVRI
+604 PWIESARI
-612 KTYLPSRAVIEI
+612 KTYLPGRAVIEI

-678 SYKAAAQLAMSLPD
+678 SYTAAAQLAMSLPD

-721 GEPVD
+721 GEPID

>member
-17 DHAFGLFKSK
+17 DHAFGLFNAK
-27 AKRNIDLSQF
+27 AKRNVDLSQY
-37 TTYKVGGSA
+37 TTYKVGGTA
-46 ALHMV
+46 ALHMLV
-51 VSSVDDLYL
+51 TSIDDLYL
-60 VSAVLAEVEL
+60 VSAVLAEVPL

-82 ISDSGF
+82 VSDSGF
-88 KGLALTIGGLA
+88 QGLALTISGLA
-99 DYVDLPNRDEDPEV
+99 DYVDLPNRDEDPEI

-210 DLEWSKA
+210 DLEWSKSQ
-217 PEASEAELQEV
+217 EASEAELQEV

-249 EPGKVSAGAVIDE
+249 EPGKVSAGEVIDE

-286 VGGSAQDVV
+286 ENGSAHDVV
-295 ALMAEVRRRVR
+295 ALMAEIRRRVR

-316 IRLVGFEDETDPAVV
+316 IRLVGFEDATDPAI
-331 DLINKDS
+331 LELLNKDS
-338 DVGVSTIRL
+338 EVGVSTIRL

-364 IPVSVLNGEVVR
+364 IPAAVLNGDVIR
-376 IIDSDVS
+376 IVDSDVS
-383 DEVLEELRDAF
+383 DEVLEELREAF
-394 GRDATRDVTRS
+394 GRDSTRD
-405 ITRDSTSGVARDA
+405 ITRDA
-418 TIVPITSATGNQT
+418 TIVPITNAENTATGLTQV
-431 SPTVAPSDGP
+431 PQQEPS
-441 VQPAERVVIVDDDL
+441 QPAERVVIVDDDL

-470 SVHRAP
+470 TVNRAP

-484 DDESLPGSG
+484 DDEIIPGG
-493 DGSAESAVIIDGT
+493 DGEVDGSVSGAVIIDGT
-506 AWTELSFARRV
+506 AWTELSPLRRFV
-517 INGAKQ
+517 NGAKQ
-523 LFTMR
+523 LVKMR
-528 GVNRRKQL
+528 GVNRRKQI
-536 LVVGGSLVASV
+536 LVVGGSLIAGV
-547 VLVLIVLASPLVAV
+547 VVVLIVLASPIVAV
-561 RSIDVEG
+561 RNIDIEG
-568 ARYANATL
+568 AKYANSTL

-594 NAAQKLLETD
+594 NSAQKLLETD

-612 KTYLPSRAVIEI
+612 KTYLPGRAVIEI

-655 RPTEYMLIDGI
+655 RPTEYMLIDGT
-666 GPNLIAGAMASE
+666 GPNLIAGAMASD
-678 SYKAAAQLAMSLPD
+678 SYAAAAQLAMSLPD
-692 EIRPVVKNMGV
+692 EIRPVIKNMGV
-703 NGPNQVTMT
+703 DGPNQVTMT

-721 GEPVD
+721 GEPID

>member
-11 ATPEAI
+11 ATSEAI
-17 DHAFGLFKSK
+17 DHAFGLFNAK
-27 AKRNIDLSQF
+27 AKRNVDLSQY
-37 TTYKVGGSA
+37 TTYKVGGTA
-46 ALHMV
+46 ALHMTV
-51 VSSVDDLYL
+51 ASIDDLYL

-88 KGLALTIGGLA
+88 RGLALTIGGLA
-99 DYVDLPNRDEDPEV
+99 DYLDLPNRDEDPNV
-113 EPIALFGGSVA
+113 EPIALFGGSIA
-124 LPVAARQSVARGLT
+124 LPVASRQSVARGLT

-210 DLEWSKA
+210 DLEWSKSQ
-217 PEASEAELQEV
+217 EASEAELQEV

-249 EPGKVSAGAVIDE
+249 EPGKVSAGEVIDE
-262 LGMRGLRVGS
+262 LGMRGLRIGS

-286 VGGSAQDVV
+286 ENGSANDVV
-295 ALMAEVRRRVR
+295 ALMAEIRRRVR

-316 IRLVGFEDETDPAVV
+316 IRLVGFEDATDPAIVE
-331 DLINKDS
+331 LLNKDS
-338 DVGVSTIRL
+338 EVGVSTIRL
-347 EQVFEKSSTAN
+347 EQVFDKSSTAN

-364 IPVSVLNGEVVR
+364 IPVSVLNGEVIR

-383 DEVLEELRDAF
+383 EEVLEELREAF
-394 GRDATRDVTRS
+394 GRDATRD
-405 ITRDSTSGVARDA
+405 ITRDA
-418 TIVPITSATGNQT
+418 TIVPITSATANPT
-431 SPTVAPSDGP
+431 SVTKVPDVEPVA
-441 VQPAERVVIVDDDL
+441 PAERVVIVDDDL

-484 DDESLPGSG
+484 DDEMNAGSEVDG
-493 DGSAESAVIIDGT
+493 DGSSSGAVIIGGT
-506 AWTELSFARRV
+506 AWTEMSLARRV

-523 LFTMR
+523 LTKMR

-536 LVVGGSLVASV
+536 LVVGGSLVAGV
-547 VLVLIVLASPLVAV
+547 VFVLIVLASPIVAV
-561 RSIDVEG
+561 RNIDVEG
-568 ARYANATL
+568 AKYANSTL

-612 KTYLPSRAVIEI
+612 KTYLPGRAVIEI

-655 RPTEYMLIDGI
+655 RPTEYMLIDGT
-666 GPNLIAGAMASE
+666 GPNLIAGAMAAE
-678 SYKAAAQLAMSLPD
+678 SYAAAAQLAMSLPD

>member
-17 DHAFGLFKSK
+17 DHAFGLFNGK
-27 AKRNIDLSQF
+27 AKRNVDLSQY
-37 TTYKVGGSA
+37 TTYKVGGTA
-46 ALHMV
+46 ALHMLV
-51 VSSVDDLYL
+51 TSIDDLYL
-60 VSAVLAEVEL
+60 VSAVLAEVPL

-82 ISDSGF
+82 VSDSGF
-88 KGLALTIGGLA
+88 QGLALTISGLA

-210 DLEWSKA
+210 DLEWSKSQ
-217 PEASEAELQEV
+217 EASEAELQEV

-249 EPGKVSAGAVIDE
+249 EPGKVSAGEVIDE

-286 VGGSAQDVV
+286 ENGSAHDVV
-295 ALMAEVRRRVR
+295 ALMAEIRRRVR

-316 IRLVGFEDETDPAVV
+316 IRLVGFEDATDPAIVE
-331 DLINKDS
+331 LLNKDS
-338 DVGVSTIRL
+338 EVGVSTIRL
-347 EQVFEKSSTAN
+347 EQVFEKSSAAN

-364 IPVSVLNGEVVR
+364 IPAAVLNGDVIR
-376 IIDSDVS
+376 IVDSDVS
-383 DEVLEELRDAF
+383 DEVLEELREAF
-394 GRDATRDVTRS
+394 GRDSTRDVT
-405 ITRDSTSGVARDA
+405 RDA
-418 TIVPITSATGNQT
+418 TIVPITHSGITATGI
-431 SPTVAPSDGP
+431 APAPQQEPS
-441 VQPAERVVIVDDDL
+441 QPAERVVIVDDDL

-470 SVHRAP
+470 TVNRAP

-484 DDESLPGSG
+484 DDEIMPGG
-493 DGSAESAVIIDGT
+493 NGEVDGSVSGAVIIDGT
-506 AWTELSFARRV
+506 AWTELSPLRRFV
-517 INGAKQ
+517 NGAKQ
-523 LFTMR
+523 LVKMR
-528 GVNRRKQL
+528 GVNRRKQI
-536 LVVGGSLVASV
+536 LVVGGSLIGGV
-547 VLVLIVLASPLVAV
+547 VVVLIVLASPIVAV
-561 RSIDVEG
+561 RNIDIEG
-568 ARYANATL
+568 AKYANSTL

-594 NAAQKLLETD
+594 NSAQKLLETD

-612 KTYLPSRAVIEI
+612 KTYLPGRAVIEI

-655 RPTEYMLIDGI
+655 RPTEYMLIDGT
-666 GPNLIAGAMASE
+666 GPNLIAGAMASD
-678 SYKAAAQLAMSLPD
+678 SYAAAAQLAMSLPD
-692 EIRPVVKNMGV
+692 EIRPVIKNMGV
-703 NGPNQVTMT
+703 DGPNQVTMT

-721 GEPVD
+721 GEPID

-734 VVILRRQDINQI
+734 VVILRRQDINKI

>member
-11 ATPEAI
+11 ATPEAVE
-17 DHAFGLFKSK
+17 HAFDLFKSK
-27 AKRNIDLSQF
+27 AKRNVDLSQF
-37 TTYKVGGSA
+37 TTYKVGGTA
-46 ALHMV
+46 ALHMM
-51 VSSVDDLYL
+51 VSSIDDLYL

-99 DYVDLPNRDEDPEV
+99 DYVDLPNRDEEPEV

-210 DLEWSKA
+210 DLEWSKS

-316 IRLVGFEDETDPAVV
+316 IRLVGFEDETDSAIV

-338 DVGVSTIRL
+338 EVGVSTIRL
-347 EQVFEKSSTAN
+347 EQVFDKSSTAN

-364 IPVSVLNGEVVR
+364 IPVSVLNGEVIR

-394 GRDATRDVTRS
+394 GRDVTRD
-405 ITRDSTSGVARDA
+405 ITRDITSGVARDA
-418 TIVPITSATGNQT
+418 TIVPITSAT
-431 SPTVAPSDGP
+431 SDKP
-441 VQPAERVVIVDDDL
+441 AQPAERVVIVDDDL

-484 DDESLPGSG
+484 DDELMPGG
-493 DGSAESAVIIDGT
+493 DVDGSSSGAVIIDGT

-517 INGAKQ
+517 INGTKQ
-523 LFTMR
+523 MFAMR

-536 LVVGGSLVASV
+536 LVVGGSLIAGV
-547 VLVLIVLASPLVAV
+547 VLVLIVLASPIVAV
-561 RSIDVEG
+561 RNIDIEG
-568 ARYANATL
+568 AKYANATL

-612 KTYLPSRAVIEI
+612 KTYLPGRAVIEI

>member
-1 MSTPHQLRRP
+1 VSTPHQLRRP
-11 ATPEAI
+11 ASPEAI
-17 DHAFGLFKSK
+17 DHAFGLFNAK
-27 AKRNIDLSQF
+27 AKRNVDLSQF
-37 TTYKVGGSA
+37 TTYKVGGTA
-46 ALHMV
+46 ALHMTLT
-51 VSSVDDLYL
+51 SLDDLYL

-88 KGLALTIGGLA
+88 QGLALTIGGLA
-99 DYVDLPNRDEDPEV
+99 DYVDLPNRDEDPDV

-210 DLEWSKA
+210 DLEWSKSQ
-217 PEASEAELQEV
+217 EASEAELQEV

-286 VGGSAQDVV
+286 EHGSAHDVV
-295 ALMAEVRRRVR
+295 ALMAEIRRRVR
-306 DERGYVLRSE
+306 DERGYLLRSE
-316 IRLVGFEDETDPAVV
+316 IRLVGFEDATDPAIVE
-331 DLINKDS
+331 LLNKDS
-338 DVGVSTIRL
+338 EVGVSTIRL
-347 EQVFEKSSTAN
+347 EQVFEKTSTAN

-364 IPVSVLNGEVVR
+364 IPVSVLNGEVIR
-376 IIDSDVS
+376 IVDSDVS
-383 DEVLEELRDAF
+383 DDVLEELREAF
-394 GRDATRDVTRS
+394 GRDATRDL
-405 ITRDSTSGVARDA
+405 ARDA
-418 TIVPITSATGNQT
+418 TIVPITSATSNST
-431 SPTVAPSDGP
+431 SSVKASDPEPAVPT
-441 VQPAERVVIVDDDL
+441 ERVVIVDEDL

-476 TSTRVAIF
+476 TSTRVAILDEDLMPTGEIDG
-484 DDESLPGSG
+484 DDSVSG
-493 DGSAESAVIIDGT
+493 AVIIDGT
-506 AWTELSFARRV
+506 AWADLSVARRS
-517 INGAKQ
+517 INRVKR
-523 LFTMR
+523 LFQMR

-536 LVVGGSLVASV
+536 LVVGASLVAAMV
-547 VLVLIVLASPLVAV
+547 FILIVLASPIVAV
-561 RSIDVEG
+561 RNIDVEG
-568 ARYANATL
+568 VKYANSTL

-594 NAAQKLLETD
+594 NAAQRLLETD

-612 KTYLPSRAVIEI
+612 KTYLPGRAVIEV

-712 LLTGAVVKF
+712 LITGAVVKF

>member
-11 ATPEAI
+11 ATPEALE
-17 DHAFGLFKSK
+17 HAFGMFGSK
-27 AKRNIDLSQF
+27 AKRNVDLSQF
-37 TTYKVGGSA
+37 TTYKVGGTA
-46 ALHMV
+46 ALHMM
-51 VSSVDDLYL
+51 VSSIDDLYL

-88 KGLALTIGGLA
+88 KGLAITMSGLA
-99 DYVDLPNRDEDPEV
+99 DYVDLPNRDEDPGV

-173 MFHLRKGLEAHVNA
+173 MFHLRKGREANVNA

-210 DLEWSKA
+210 DLEWSKS

-262 LGMRGLRVGS
+262 LGMRGMRVGS
-272 AQVSEKHA
+272 AEVSEKHA

-286 VGGSAQDVV
+286 VGGNAQDVV

-316 IRLVGFEDETDPAVV
+316 IRLIGFEDETDPVIM

-338 DVGVSTIRL
+338 EIGVSTIRL
-347 EQVFEKSSTAN
+347 EQVFDKSSTAN

-394 GRDATRDVTRS
+394 GRDAT
-405 ITRDSTSGVARDA
+405 
-418 TIVPITSATGNQT
+418 IVPITSATGNQT
-431 SPTVAPSDGP
+431 SPTLAPSNKP

-476 TSTRVAIF
+476 TSTRIAIF
-484 DDESLPGSG
+484 DDESLPGSSDDSA
-493 DGSAESAVIIDGT
+493 DGAVIIDGT

-517 INGAKQ
+517 INGTKQ

-536 LVVGGSLVASV
+536 LVVGSSLVASV
-547 VLVLIVLASPLVAV
+547 VFVLIVLASPLVAV
-561 RSIDVEG
+561 RNIDIEG
-568 ARYANATL
+568 AKYANATL

>member
-1 MSTPHQLRRP
+1 VSTPHQLRRP
-11 ATPEAI
+11 ASPEAI

-27 AKRNIDLSQF
+27 AKRDVDVSQY
-37 TTYKVGGSA
+37 TTYKVGGNA
-46 ALHMV
+46 ALHTV
-51 VSSVDDLYL
+51 VTSLEDLYL

-88 KGLALTIGGLA
+88 QGLAMTLSGLA
-99 DYVDLPNRDEDPEV
+99 DYVDLPNREEDPEM
-113 EPIALFGGSVA
+113 EPIALFGGSLA

-201 HHVVLSATV
+201 HHIVLSATV
-210 DLEWSKA
+210 DLEWSQSQ
-217 PEASEAELQEV
+217 EASEAELQEV

-249 EPGKVSAGAVIDE
+249 EPGTVSAGAVIDE

-286 VGGSAQDVV
+286 EGGSARDVV
-295 ALMAEVRRRVR
+295 ALMAEIRRRVR

-316 IRLVGFEDETDPAVV
+316 IRLVGFENEVEPSVI
-331 DLINKDS
+331 DLLNKDS
-338 DVGVSTIRL
+338 EVGVSTIRL
-347 EQVFEKSSTAN
+347 EQVFDKSTVTN
-358 ETTDGT
+358 ETTDAS
-364 IPVSVLNGEVVR
+364 IPLSVLNGEVVR
-376 IIDSDVS
+376 IVDSDVS
-383 DEVLEELRDAF
+383 DEVLEELREAF
-394 GRDATRDVTRS
+394 GRDSTRD
-405 ITRDSTSGVARDA
+405 IARDA
-418 TIVPITSATGNQT
+418 TIVPITSATDIDASLT
-431 SPTVAPSDGP
+431 ESTHIEPAPPT
-441 VQPAERVVIVDDDL
+441 ERVVIVDDDL

-484 DDESLPGSG
+484 DDELMPGDEADDDGSG
-493 DGSAESAVIIDGT
+493 PSAVIIDGT
-506 AWTELSFARRV
+506 AWAELSTVRRLL
-517 INGAKQ
+517 NGAKQ
-523 LFTMR
+523 LVKMR

-536 LVVGGSLVASV
+536 LVVGGSLVAFV
-547 VLVLIVLASPLVAV
+547 VFVLIVLASPIVAV
-561 RSIDVEG
+561 RNIDIQGVK
-568 ARYANATL
+568 YANTTL
-576 IETVSKS
+576 IQTVSKN

-604 PWIESVRI
+604 PWIESARI
-612 KTYLPSRAVIEI
+612 KTYLPGRAVIEVH
-624 NERVPV
+624 ERVPV
-630 AWFLGVDNQGRVID
+630 AWFLGIDNQGRVID
-644 QDGRVLAVVNG
+644 QNGRVLAVVNG
-655 RPTEYMLIDGI
+655 RPTEYMLIDGM

-678 SYKAAAQLAMSLPD
+678 SYAAAAQLAMSLPD

-712 LLTGAVVKF
+712 LLTGAIVKF

>member
-1 MSTPHQLRRP
+1 VSTPHQLRRP
-11 ATPEAI
+11 ATPEALE
-17 DHAFGLFKSK
+17 HAFGMFGSK
-27 AKRNIDLSQF
+27 AKRNVDLSQF
-37 TTYKVGGSA
+37 TTYKVGGTA
-46 ALHMV
+46 ALHMM
-51 VSSVDDLYL
+51 VSSIDDLYL

-88 KGLALTIGGLA
+88 KGLAITMSGLA
-99 DYVDLPNRDEDPEV
+99 DYVDLPNRDEDPGV

-173 MFHLRKGLEAHVNA
+173 MFHLRKGREAHVNA

-210 DLEWSKA
+210 DLEWSKS

-262 LGMRGLRVGS
+262 LGMRGMRVGS
-272 AQVSEKHA
+272 AEVSEKHA

-286 VGGSAQDVV
+286 VGGNAQDVV

-316 IRLVGFEDETDPAVV
+316 IRLIGFEDETDPVIV

-338 DVGVSTIRL
+338 EIGVSTIRL
-347 EQVFEKSSTAN
+347 EQVFDKSSTAN

-394 GRDATRDVTRS
+394 GRDAT
-405 ITRDSTSGVARDA
+405 
-418 TIVPITSATGNQT
+418 IVPITSATGNQT
-431 SPTVAPSDGP
+431 SPTLAPSNKP

-476 TSTRVAIF
+476 TSTRIAIF
-484 DDESLPGSG
+484 DDESLPGSSDDSA
-493 DGSAESAVIIDGT
+493 DGAVIIDGT

-517 INGAKQ
+517 INGTKQ

-536 LVVGGSLVASV
+536 LVVGSSLVASV
-547 VLVLIVLASPLVAV
+547 VFVLIVLASPLVAV
-561 RSIDVEG
+561 RNIDIEG
-568 ARYANATL
+568 AKYANATL

>member
-11 ATPEAI
+11 ATPEAVE
-17 DHAFGLFKSK
+17 HAFDLFKSK
-27 AKRNIDLSQF
+27 AKRNVDLSQF
-37 TTYKVGGSA
+37 TTYKVGGTA
-46 ALHMV
+46 ALHMM
-51 VSSVDDLYL
+51 VSSIDDLYL

-99 DYVDLPNRDEDPEV
+99 DYVDLPNRDEEPEV

-210 DLEWSKA
+210 DLEWSKS

-316 IRLVGFEDETDPAVV
+316 IRLVGFEDETDSTIV

-338 DVGVSTIRL
+338 EVGVSTIRL
-347 EQVFEKSSTAN
+347 EQVFDKSSTAN

-364 IPVSVLNGEVVR
+364 IPVSVLNGEVIR

-394 GRDATRDVTRS
+394 GRDVTRD
-405 ITRDSTSGVARDA
+405 ITRDITSGVARDA
-418 TIVPITSATGNQT
+418 TIVPITSAT
-431 SPTVAPSDGP
+431 SDKP

-484 DDESLPGSG
+484 DDESLPGS
-493 DGSAESAVIIDGT
+493 DEDSAEGAVIIDGT

-517 INGAKQ
+517 INGTKQ
-523 LFTMR
+523 MFAMR

-536 LVVGGSLVASV
+536 LVVGGSLIAGV

-561 RSIDVEG
+561 RNIDIEG
-568 ARYANATL
+568 AKYANATL

-612 KTYLPSRAVIEI
+612 KTYLPGRAVIEI

>member
-1 MSTPHQLRRP
+1 VSIPHQLRRP

-17 DHAFGLFKSK
+17 EHAFGLFNAK
-27 AKRNIDLSQF
+27 AKRNVDLSQF
-37 TTYKVGGSA
+37 TTYKVGGTA
-46 ALHMV
+46 ALHMMI
-51 VSSVDDLYL
+51 SSIDDLYL

-99 DYVDLPNRDEDPEV
+99 DYVDLPNRDEDPNV

-147 GSVGGAVRMNA
+147 GSIGGAVRMNA

-210 DLEWSKA
+210 DLEWSKSQ
-217 PEASEAELQEV
+217 EASEAELQEV

-262 LGMRGLRVGS
+262 LGMRGVRVGS

-286 VGGSAQDVV
+286 VGGSAHDVV

-316 IRLVGFEDETDPAVV
+316 IRLVGFEDETDPAIV
-331 DLINKDS
+331 DLMNKDS
-338 DVGVSTIRL
+338 EVGVSTIRL
-347 EQVFEKSSTAN
+347 EQVFDKSFTAN

-364 IPVSVLNGEVVR
+364 IPVSVLNGDVIR

-394 GRDATRDVTRS
+394 GQDASRD
-405 ITRDSTSGVARDA
+405 ITRGVTRDA
-418 TIVPITSATGNQT
+418 TIVPITSAT
-431 SPTVAPSDGP
+431 SDKP
-441 VQPAERVVIVDDDL
+441 AEPAERVVIIDDDL

-484 DDESLPGSG
+484 DDELMPGG
-493 DGSAESAVIIDGT
+493 DVDGSSSGAVIIDGT
-506 AWTELSFARRV
+506 AWTELSLVRRV
-517 INGAKQ
+517 INSAKQ
-523 LFTMR
+523 LIKMR

-536 LVVGGSLVASV
+536 LVVGGSLVAGV
-547 VLVLIVLASPLVAV
+547 VLILIVLASPIVAV
-561 RSIDVEG
+561 RNIDIEG
-568 ARYANATL
+568 AKYANSTL

-594 NAAQKLLETD
+594 NAAQRLLETD

-612 KTYLPSRAVIEI
+612 KTYLPGRAVIEI
-624 NERVPV
+624 QERTPV

-655 RPTEYMLIDGI
+655 RPTEYMLIDGT

-678 SYKAAAQLAMSLPD
+678 SYAAAAQLAMSLPD
-692 EIRPVVKNMGV
+692 EIRPVVKNMGA
-703 NGPNQVTMT
+703 NGPNQLTMT

>member
-11 ATPEAI
+11 ATSEALE
-17 DHAFGLFKSK
+17 HAFGMFGSR
-27 AKRNIDLSQF
+27 AKRNVDLSQF
-37 TTYKVGGSA
+37 TTYKVGGTA
-46 ALHMV
+46 ALHMM
-51 VSSVDDLYL
+51 VSSIDDLYL

-88 KGLALTIGGLA
+88 KGLAITMSGLA
-99 DYVDLPNRDEDPEV
+99 DYLDLPNRDEDPGV

-173 MFHLRKGLEAHVNA
+173 IFHLRKGREAHVNA

-210 DLEWSKA
+210 DLEWSKS

-262 LGMRGLRVGS
+262 LGMRGMRVGS

-286 VGGSAQDVV
+286 VGGNAQDVV

-316 IRLVGFEDETDPAVV
+316 IRLIGFEDETDPVIV

-338 DVGVSTIRL
+338 EIGVSTIRL
-347 EQVFEKSSTAN
+347 EQVFDRSSTTN

-394 GRDATRDVTRS
+394 GRDAT
-405 ITRDSTSGVARDA
+405 
-418 TIVPITSATGNQT
+418 IVPITSATSNQT
-431 SPTVAPSDGP
+431 SPTLAPSNKP

-484 DDESLPGSG
+484 DDESLPGSSDDSA
-493 DGSAESAVIIDGT
+493 DGADGAVIIDGT

-517 INGAKQ
+517 INGTKQ

-536 LVVGGSLVASV
+536 LVVGSSLVASV
-547 VLVLIVLASPLVAV
+547 VFVLIVLASPLVAV
-561 RSIDVEG
+561 RNIDIEG
-568 ARYANATL
+568 AKYANATL
-576 IETVSKS
+576 IDTVSKS

-678 SYKAAAQLAMSLPD
+678 SYKAAAQLAISLPD

-721 GEPVD
+721 GEPED

>member
-17 DHAFGLFKSK
+17 EHAFVLFKSK
-27 AKRNIDLSQF
+27 AKRNVDLSQF
-37 TTYKVGGSA
+37 TTYKVGGTA
-46 ALHMV
+46 ALHMM
-51 VSSVDDLYL
+51 VSSIDDLYL

-99 DYVDLPNRDEDPEV
+99 DYVDLPNRDEEPEV

-210 DLEWSKA
+210 DLEWSKS

-316 IRLVGFEDETDPAVV
+316 IRLVGFEDETDSAIV

-338 DVGVSTIRL
+338 EVGVSTIRL
-347 EQVFEKSSTAN
+347 EQVFDKSSTAN

-364 IPVSVLNGEVVR
+364 IPVSVLNGEVIR

-394 GRDATRDVTRS
+394 GRDVTRD
-405 ITRDSTSGVARDA
+405 ITRDITSGVARDA
-418 TIVPITSATGNQT
+418 TIVPITSAT
-431 SPTVAPSDGP
+431 SDKP

-484 DDESLPGSG
+484 DDELMPGG
-493 DGSAESAVIIDGT
+493 DVDGSSSGAVIIDGT
-506 AWTELSFARRV
+506 AWTELSLARRV
-517 INGAKQ
+517 TNRAKQ
-523 LFTMR
+523 LIKMR

-536 LVVGGSLVASV
+536 LVVGGSLVAGV
-547 VLVLIVLASPLVAV
+547 VVILIVLASPIVAV
-561 RSIDVEG
+561 RNIDIEG
-568 ARYANATL
+568 AKYANATL

-612 KTYLPSRAVIEI
+612 KTYLPGRAVIEI

-655 RPTEYMLIDGI
+655 RPTEYMLIDGT

>member
-11 ATPEAI
+11 ASPEAI
-17 DHAFGLFKSK
+17 DHAFGLFNAK
-27 AKRNIDLSQF
+27 AKRDVDLSQY
-37 TTYKVGGSA
+37 TTYKVGGTA
-46 ALHMV
+46 ALHMTV
-51 VSSVDDLYL
+51 ASIDDLYL

-88 KGLALTIGGLA
+88 QGLALTIGGLA
-99 DYVDLPNRDEDPEV
+99 DYVDLPNREEDPNV

-124 LPVAARQSVARGLT
+124 LPVASRQSVARGLT

-210 DLEWSKA
+210 DLEWSKSQ
-217 PEASEAELQEV
+217 EASEAELQEV

-249 EPGKVSAGAVIDE
+249 DPGKVSAGEVIDE
-262 LGMRGLRVGS
+262 LGMRGLRIGS

-286 VGGSAQDVV
+286 ENGSAHDVV
-295 ALMAEVRRRVR
+295 ALMAEIRRRVR

-316 IRLVGFEDETDPAVV
+316 IRLVGFEDATDPAIVE
-331 DLINKDS
+331 LLNKDS
-338 DVGVSTIRL
+338 EVGVSTIRL
-347 EQVFEKSSTAN
+347 EQVFDKSSTAN

-364 IPVSVLNGEVVR
+364 IPVSVLNGEVIR

-383 DEVLEELRDAF
+383 EEVLEELREAF
-394 GRDATRDVTRS
+394 GRDATRD
-405 ITRDSTSGVARDA
+405 ITRDA
-418 TIVPITSATGNQT
+418 TIVPITSATANT
-431 SPTVAPSDGP
+431 PSPTKVHDAEP
-441 VQPAERVVIVDDDL
+441 VVPAERVVIVDDDL

-476 TSTRVAIF
+476 TSTRVAIL
-484 DDESLPGSG
+484 DDELMPDSDV
-493 DGSAESAVIIDGT
+493 DGSSSGAVIIDGT
-506 AWTELSFARRV
+506 AWTDLSLARRA
-517 INGAKQ
+517 IRGAKQ
-523 LFTMR
+523 LVKMR

-536 LVVGGSLVASV
+536 LVVGGSLVAGV
-547 VLVLIVLASPLVAV
+547 VLVLIVLASPIVAV
-561 RSIDVEG
+561 RNIDVEG

-612 KTYLPSRAVIEI
+612 KTYLPGRAVIEI
-624 NERVPV
+624 QERMPI

-655 RPTEYMLIDGI
+655 RPTEYMLIDGT

-678 SYKAAAQLAMSLPD
+678 SYAAAAQLAMSLPD

-734 VVILRRQDINQI
+734 VVILRRQDINKI

>member
-1 MSTPHQLRRP
+1 VSTPHQLRRP

-17 DHAFGLFKSK
+17 DHAFGLFNAK
-27 AKRNIDLSQF
+27 AKRNVDLSQY
-37 TTYKVGGSA
+37 TTYKVGGTA
-46 ALHMV
+46 ALHMTV
-51 VSSVDDLYL
+51 TSIDDLYL

-82 ISDSGF
+82 VSDTGF
-88 KGLALTIGGLA
+88 QGLALTIGGLA
-99 DYVDLPNRDEDPEV
+99 DYVDLPNRDEDPNV

-124 LPVAARQSVARGLT
+124 LPVASRQSVARGMT

-210 DLEWSKA
+210 DLEWSKSQ
-217 PEASEAELQEV
+217 EASEAELQEV

-249 EPGKVSAGAVIDE
+249 EPGKVSAGEVIDE
-262 LGMRGLRVGS
+262 LGMRGLRIGS

-286 VGGSAQDVV
+286 ENGSALDVV
-295 ALMAEVRRRVR
+295 ALMAEIRRRVR

-316 IRLVGFEDETDPAVV
+316 IRLVGFEDATDPAIVE
-331 DLINKDS
+331 LLNKDS
-338 DVGVSTIRL
+338 EVGVSTIRL

-364 IPVSVLNGEVVR
+364 IPVSVLNGEVIR

-383 DEVLEELRDAF
+383 EEVLEELREAF
-394 GRDATRDVTRS
+394 GRDATRD
-405 ITRDSTSGVARDA
+405 ITRDA
-418 TIVPITSATGNQT
+418 TIVPITSATAHPT
-431 SPTVAPSDGP
+431 SPTKVPDAEPVA
-441 VQPAERVVIVDDDL
+441 PAERVVIVDDDL

-484 DDESLPGSG
+484 DDELMPGDDV
-493 DGSAESAVIIDGT
+493 DGSSSGAVIIDGT
-506 AWTELSFARRV
+506 AWTELSLVRRV
-517 INGAKQ
+517 INSAKQ
-523 LFTMR
+523 LIKMR

-536 LVVGGSLVASV
+536 LVVGGSLVAGV
-547 VLVLIVLASPLVAV
+547 VLILIVLASPIVAV
-561 RSIDVEG
+561 RNIDIEG
-568 ARYANATL
+568 AKYANSTL

-594 NAAQKLLETD
+594 NAAQRLLETD

-612 KTYLPSRAVIEI
+612 KTYLPGRAVIEI
-624 NERVPV
+624 QERTPV

-655 RPTEYMLIDGI
+655 RPTEYMLIDGT

-678 SYKAAAQLAMSLPD
+678 SYAAAAQLAMSLPD

>member
-17 DHAFGLFKSK
+17 DHAFGLFNAK
-27 AKRNIDLSQF
+27 AKRNVDLSQF
-37 TTYKVGGSA
+37 TTYKVGGTA
-46 ALHMV
+46 ALHMTV
-51 VSSVDDLYL
+51 ASIDDLYL

-88 KGLALTIGGLA
+88 RGLALTIGGLA
-99 DYVDLPNRDEDPEV
+99 DYVDLPNRDEDPNV
-113 EPIALFGGSVA
+113 EPIALFGGSIA
-124 LPVAARQSVARGLT
+124 LPVASRQSVARGLT

-210 DLEWSKA
+210 DLEWSKSQ
-217 PEASEAELQEV
+217 EASEAELQEV

-249 EPGKVSAGAVIDE
+249 EPGKVSAGEVIDE
-262 LGMRGLRVGS
+262 LGMRGLRIGS

-286 VGGSAQDVV
+286 ENGSANDVV
-295 ALMAEVRRRVR
+295 ALMAEIRRRVR

-316 IRLVGFEDETDPAVV
+316 IRLVGFEDATDPAIVE
-331 DLINKDS
+331 LLNKDS
-338 DVGVSTIRL
+338 EVGVSTIRL
-347 EQVFEKSSTAN
+347 EQVFDKSSTAN

-364 IPVSVLNGEVVR
+364 IPVSVLNGEVIR

-383 DEVLEELRDAF
+383 EEVLEELREAF
-394 GRDATRDVTRS
+394 GRDATRD
-405 ITRDSTSGVARDA
+405 ITRDA
-418 TIVPITSATGNQT
+418 TIVPITSATANPT
-431 SPTVAPSDGP
+431 SVTKVPNVEPVA
-441 VQPAERVVIVDDDL
+441 PAERVVIVDDDL

-484 DDESLPGSG
+484 DDEMNPGGEVDGEGSSSG
-493 DGSAESAVIIDGT
+493 AVIIGGT
-506 AWTELSFARRV
+506 AWTEMSLARRV

-523 LFTMR
+523 LTKMR

-536 LVVGGSLVASV
+536 LVVGGSLVAGV
-547 VLVLIVLASPLVAV
+547 VFVLIVLASPIVAV
-561 RSIDVEG
+561 RNIDVEG
-568 ARYANATL
+568 AKYANSTL

-612 KTYLPSRAVIEI
+612 KTYLPGRAVIEI

-655 RPTEYMLIDGI
+655 RPTEYMLIDGT
-666 GPNLIAGAMASE
+666 GPNLIAGAMAAE
-678 SYKAAAQLAMSLPD
+678 SYAAAAQLAMSLPD

>member
-11 ATPEAI
+11 ATPEALE
-17 DHAFGLFKSK
+17 HAFGMFGSK
-27 AKRNIDLSQF
+27 AKRNVDLSQF
-37 TTYKVGGSA
+37 TTYKVGGTA
-46 ALHMV
+46 ALHMM
-51 VSSVDDLYL
+51 VSSIDDLYL

-88 KGLALTIGGLA
+88 KGLAITMSGLA
-99 DYVDLPNRDEDPEV
+99 DYVDLPNRDEDPGV

-173 MFHLRKGLEAHVNA
+173 MFHLRKGREAHVNA

-210 DLEWSKA
+210 DLEWSKS

-262 LGMRGLRVGS
+262 LGMRGMRVGS
-272 AQVSEKHA
+272 AEVSEKHA

-286 VGGSAQDVV
+286 VGGNAQDVV

-316 IRLVGFEDETDPAVV
+316 IRLIGFEDETDPVIV

-338 DVGVSTIRL
+338 EIGVSTIRL
-347 EQVFEKSSTAN
+347 EQVFDKSSTAN

-394 GRDATRDVTRS
+394 GRDAT
-405 ITRDSTSGVARDA
+405 
-418 TIVPITSATGNQT
+418 IVPITSATGNQT
-431 SPTVAPSDGP
+431 SPTLAPSNKP

-476 TSTRVAIF
+476 TSTRIAIF
-484 DDESLPGSG
+484 DDESLPGSSDDSA
-493 DGSAESAVIIDGT
+493 DGAVIIDGT

-517 INGAKQ
+517 INGTKQ

-536 LVVGGSLVASV
+536 LIVGSSLVASV
-547 VLVLIVLASPLVAV
+547 VFVLIVLASPLVAV
-561 RSIDVEG
+561 RNIDIEG
-568 ARYANATL
+568 AKYANATL